1 MKKKIQITAIVKEY
15 KELTLIDT
23 GKTVEDFMRVEYET
37 GKHDSIS
44 SAEADLL
51 TMMDNTQASGS
62 VTDIKLVKTIYNLV
76 ECYKDEQTEFKYGY

>member
-51 TMMDNTQASGS
+51 TMMDNTQASGE
-62 VTDIKLVKTIYNLV
+62 VTDIKLVKAVYNVV
-76 ECYKDEQTEFKYGY
+76 ECYEDEFKDWNYA

>member
-51 TMMDNTQASGS
+51 TMMDYTQASGS